1 MNTFKI
7 NPTKTFLPLSVAK
20 GTVEQRMQKARLM
33 NLRFFDNLQDVIIKR
48 EIKPSAFSRTLKET
62 TKAPIK
68 VGIIPTIKNAP
79 EALLYNY
86 DKKLSANGYVL
97 SLPHTF
103 YTEKIHQNS
112 ALKFLNITQN
122 FYNEIFNP
130 KIFTRFNTLL
140 NKKYNLKNIITFYK
154 ENISSK
160 NSLSKEDLEKMLEGK
175 SAEEKINTLQFFRY
189 KILSEKN
196 IAEAAHNIE
205 KRVEKYDNLKF
216 ERPAGYFD
224 TTKYQFE
231 EKFKILNDKLSE
243 IIAHE
248 RKK

>member
-7 NPTKTFLPLSVAK
+7 NHTKTFLPLNVAK

-33 NLRFFDNLQDVIIKR
+33 NLRFFDNLQDVIHKR
-48 EIKPSAFSRTLKET
+48 EIKPTAFSRTLKET

-68 VGIIPTIKNAP
+68 IEIIQAIQDVP

-86 DKKLSANGYVL
+86 DKNLSANGYVL
-97 SLPHTF
+97 SLPHTL
-103 YTEKIHQNS
+103 YTEKIPQSS
-112 ALKFLNITQN
+112 ALKFLNVSQN

-140 NKKYNLKNIITFYK
+140 NKKYDAKAIISFYR
-154 ENISSK
+154 ENISST
-160 NSLSKEDLEKMLEGK
+160 NSLSKESLEKMLKGK
-175 SAEEKINTLQFFRY
+175 TSEEKINTLQFFRY
-189 KILSEKN
+189 KLLSEKN
-196 IAEAAHNIE
+196 TAEAARNLE
-205 KRVEKYDNLKF
+205 KSVEKYDHLKF

-243 IIAHE
+243 IIASE